1 MKKLTAFLYS
11 CTQIPEKTQCQKS
24 DRNQNR
30 NIKRKNRN
38 ITGKRPKGQDNRFQE
53 NNNRIALFLTTKS
66 TQDKTC

>member
-30 NIKRKNRN
+30 NVKRKSRN
-38 ITGKRPKGQDNRFQE
+38 ITGKRSKGRDNRF
-53 NNNRIALFLTTKS
+53 
-66 TQDKTC
+66 